1 MAPIGPCIG
10 IVTTIVAPVAATGE
24 VEAVYRQDG
33 DRLWRALYAFM
44 GNEDVASDAVA
55 EAFAQALRRGSDIR
69 NVRGWVWRAAF
80 RLAKGDLKRQSG
92 FKYGPIPE
100 GGFTDAHPDEQ
111 LLVALQGLT
120 PQQRA
125 AIVLHY
131 YADCPVREIARR
143 MGSNPLAV
151 RAHLSRGRKRLRVLL
166 GDER

>member
-1 MAPIGPCIG
+1 
-10 IVTTIVAPVAATGE
+10 VTTIVAPVAATGR

-33 DRLWRALYAFM
+33 DRLWRALYAFA

-55 EAFAQALRRGSDIR
+55 QAFAQALRRGSVMRD
-69 NVRGWVWRAAF
+69 VRGWVWRTAF

-92 FKYGPIPE
+92 LQRGPMPE
-100 GGFTDAHPDEQ
+100 GAFRDVHPDEQ

-125 AIVLHY
+125 VIVLHY

-143 MGSNPLAV
+143 TGINPLAV